1 MQRGILLIITGDN
14 MKLLEYLYENGITVT
29 GFARRLGVNRC
40 TLSLVANN
48 KRRASPILAVKIE
61 KETNGVITRKQL
73 RPDIF
78 L

>member
-1 MQRGILLIITGDN
+1 ME
-14 MKLLEYLYENGITVT
+14 LLEYLYENGITVT

-48 KRRASPILAVKIE
+48 KRPASPILAVKIE